1 MTPERIAE
9 IYAEETGDDI
19 DASDSALRDFA
30 RRMWNEAL
38 TEAKKCAE
46 SEAMFWADTD
56 DTRAHKA
63 ARLISDN
70 INALKLPEEP

>member
-1 MTPERIAE
+1 MTPERIAK

-38 TEAKKCAE
+38 TEALKPAM
-46 SEAMFWADTD
+46 SEAMFWSDRNN
-56 DTRAHKA
+56 TRAYKA
-63 ARLISDN
+63 CELIIGAIDAMK
-70 INALKLPEEP
+70 IPEEA

>member
-9 IYAEETGDDI
+9 IYAEETGFDI
-19 DASDSALRDFA
+19 DKEDAALRDFA

-38 TEAKKCAE
+38 TEAKKCAD

-63 ARLISDN
+63 AKLIADN
-70 INALKLPEEP
+70 ILALKLPEEP

>member
-9 IYAEETGDDI
+9 VFAEETGDDI

-38 TEAKKCAE
+38 REAIKPAM
-46 SEAMFWADTD
+46 SEAMFWFDCG
-56 DTRAHKA
+56 DTRAYKA
-63 ARLISDN
+63 CELIIGAID
-70 INALKLPEEP
+70 ALKLPEEP

>member
-9 IYAEETGDDI
+9 IFAEETGDDI

-38 TEAKKCAE
+38 EEAAKVCTDYG
-46 SEAMFWADTD
+46 AMYCHNAI
-56 DTRAHKA
+56 RA
-63 ARLISDN
+63 I
-70 INALKLPEEP
+70 KLPEQP